1 MLPHP
6 KNHQEFLA
14 SVKVETNISANNCW
28 KKVGDNTYFYFNEH
42 GQCSNDPSLGY
53 AIVSFRGTGSL
64 SKIYR
69 YQNGQKH
76 STVGPEFQAFDEDGN
91 QIQEEYWVNG
101 LICRTKE
108 IWEEKCRV
116 WKTRTDLNIWLE
128 TKESEAYEPTSSP
141 IYKYYSKYEN
151 KLLHSVNGPA
161 HKIFKPDGSLY
172 RDEYFQN
179 GKLHNIYG
187 PAIKNYGD
195 QQGPNEVYFINGQKL
210 DNREEWKKAVA
221 CFLNDPGVFDTYK
234 FIDSSIGME
243 RTIKINKEEFNKFFG
258 AYVKYDKEGKPT
270 NVKLAPTFKE
280 LNEQGKH
287 YSYNNP
293 ETIFVRDNGLVWYNS
308 SYNVSDT
315 SSWLGPCEV
324 SFAQTTGC
332 VSNADSSKR
341 YFIDG
346 ISTTYQN
353 WLNLTLGFV
362 DGLPNWLRHTELKKH
377 GLPHNMAVPSFE
389 TSESVM
395 ENLKTFLNSKNQRM
409 CYTFNKEFFLL
420 IKVNDRIIQKT
431 IPLYPGISEGMI
443 NREWERNPE
452 TYKSAKIV
460 HEQGIRDV
468 ANISKIQFESMIDAL
483 KKFNSMAFLNPEDI
497 REILD
502 DSRHRIVVEL
512 EEAHNAKVQQSQK
525 FTQEE
530 ILESASNLE
539 KIKAQLLGVVA
550 ATTTMAATENK
561 PNSTAP
567 EVKTEVKGFVATA
580 KSDAK
585 LVAKRIAAAKITNI
599 AHALLLNLLS
609 TNKSEKQKAKI
620 KQSLETVL
628 QSPNGKAVTS
638 FTIGLLLPVIQSQLD
653 SKYHQLLQDMSQE
666 FRVQGETVALEKLY
680 DAVASPVVQT
690 IKASV
695 DSLMGNG
702 EQEQKVRVEFM
713 AATPEQNLEEEHEIP
728 SFSTDNKYLN

>member
-1 MLPHP
+1 
-6 KNHQEFLA
+6 
-14 SVKVETNISANNCW
+14 
-28 KKVGDNTYFYFNEH
+28 
-42 GQCSNDPSLGY
+42 
-53 AIVSFRGTGSL
+53 
-64 SKIYR
+64 
-69 YQNGQKH
+69 
-76 STVGPEFQAFDEDGN
+76 
-91 QIQEEYWVNG
+91 
-101 LICRTKE
+101 
-108 IWEEKCRV
+108 
-116 WKTRTDLNIWLE
+116 
-128 TKESEAYEPTSSP
+128 
-141 IYKYYSKYEN
+141 
-151 KLLHSVNGPA
+151 
-161 HKIFKPDGSLY
+161 
-172 RDEYFQN
+172 
-179 GKLHNIYG
+179 
-187 PAIKNYGD
+187 
-195 QQGPNEVYFINGQKL
+195 
-210 DNREEWKKAVA
+210 
-221 CFLNDPGVFDTYK
+221 
-234 FIDSSIGME
+234 
-243 RTIKINKEEFNKFFG
+243 
-258 AYVKYDKEGKPT
+258 
-270 NVKLAPTFKE
+270 
-280 LNEQGKH
+280 
-287 YSYNNP
+287 
-293 ETIFVRDNGLVWYNS
+293 
-308 SYNVSDT
+308 
-315 SSWLGPCEV
+315 
-324 SFAQTTGC
+324 
-332 VSNADSSKR
+332 
-341 YFIDG
+341 
-346 ISTTYQN
+346 
-353 WLNLTLGFV
+353 
-362 DGLPNWLRHTELKKH
+362 
-377 GLPHNMAVPSFE
+377 MAVPSFE

-502 DSRHRIVVEL
+502 DSRHRIVAEL

-539 KIKAQLLGVVA
+539 KIKAQLLGIVA

-713 AATPEQNLEEEHEIP
+713 ATTPEQNLEEEHEIP